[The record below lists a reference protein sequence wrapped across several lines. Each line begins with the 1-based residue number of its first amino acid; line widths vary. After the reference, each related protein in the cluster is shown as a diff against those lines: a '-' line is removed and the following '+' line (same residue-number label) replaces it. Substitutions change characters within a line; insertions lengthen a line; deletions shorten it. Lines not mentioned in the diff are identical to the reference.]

1 MRERD
6 TCVLKRKTSAFDTFP
21 SDRLHVNLSTDAK
34 LQRCFPLKTTRR
46 VKYKKTP
53 KDEAAK
59 AKRIPHS
66 VLLWGTGGIFLCVFF
81 FFGRSFYL
89 LSRKF
94 TNKDIGHENTPEDF
108 EHPVWLCEESS
119 HIHMADFFLFPDKRE
134 RQAACVLITAVKH
147 FKPQDHTQICID
159 LIPKNKAPLK
169 SPWLPSEPVQQSSGR
184 PRFESKSLARA
195 WDNVCWLSEMTRP
208 IFPRRP
214 PPHDV
219 EKPLVTA
226 ETGL

>member
-1 MRERD
+1 MFPPQND
-6 TCVLKRKTSAFDTFP
+6 TQSKVQENTQRRGSESETYSAFCAFVRNWWHLP
-21 SDRLHVNLSTDAK
+21 M
-34 LQRCFPLKTTRR
+34 C
-46 VKYKKTP
+46 
-53 KDEAAK
+53 
-59 AKRIPHS
+59 
-66 VLLWGTGGIFLCVFF
+66 FF